1 MSESIFQQ
9 LVRIRDQRG
18 AGFIVLVDPDKLE
31 RGQLPRFAE
40 MCREASV
47 DAIFVGGSLCTRDVD
62 IDSYIGELKAHAG
75 LPVVG
80 FPGSVNQVSRHLDAV
95 LFLSI
100 VSSRNPE
107 YLFGQHIHAA
117 PLIRRLGIEPISTG
131 YMLVESGLTTTAQYV
146 SNSMPLP
153 RSKPDV
159 AVATALAAEM
169 MGMKLLFADGGSGA
183 LDSVPEEMIAAITDV
198 CTAPLVVGGGLRS
211 PMDVA
216 RRVEA
221 GADFIVVG
229 NAFEARPDTS
239 FVAEMAAAAHSLVPR
254 AV

>member
-1 MSESIFQQ
+1 
-9 LVRIRDQRG
+9 
-18 AGFIVLVDPDKLE
+18 
-31 RGQLPRFAE
+31 
-40 MCREASV
+40 MCHEASV
-47 DAIFVGGSLCTRDVD
+47 DAVFVGGSLCTRDVD
-62 IDSYIGELKAHAG
+62 IDAFVSDLKSDAR

-80 FPGSVNQVSRHLDAV
+80 FPGSVSQLSRNLDAV

-131 YMLVESGLTTTAQYV
+131 YMLVESGRTTTAQYV
-146 SNSMPLP
+146 SHSMPLP
-153 RSKPDV
+153 RTKPDV

-169 MGMKLLFADGGSGA
+169 MGMKMLFTDGGSGA
-183 LDSVPEEMIAAITDV
+183 QEPVPEEMIAAITDV
-198 CTAPLVVGGGLRS
+198 CAAPLVVGGGLRS

-221 GADFIVVG
+221 GASFIVVG
-229 NAFEARPDTS
+229 NAFESNTDAGFIS
-239 FVAEMAAAAHSLVPR
+239 EMAAAAHTLVPR
-254 AV
+254 PV